1 MSAAGDTI
9 CAIASP
15 PGRGQRGVIRI
26 SGDRASAIVEAVW
39 RGEDAL
45 RLEAGRCVLA
55 GRLFDGQ
62 GEQPLLLLWMP
73 GPRSF
78 TREDVAELHLPGAA
92 PLLERALARLVELG
106 GRLAEPGEFTRRAFE
121 SGRIDLSRAEGVL
134 SLVEARSEAA
144 RRSAVAL
151 LFGGLDVRV
160 GGLRDGLSELRAL
173 CESSLDFDSTDTSDV
188 PATEIDERLRAVEAK
203 LEEAR
208 GWEAARGVEAGA
220 PRVVLVGA
228 PNAGK
233 STLFNALGSGTQEAI
248 VSDHPGTTRDRLERA
263 WRVGALEVEL
273 ADLAGIEEGVA
284 GPDEAAQ
291 RVGAA
296 ARDAADHVLW
306 VVDARRGMDE
316 PSLLAE
322 REDLPAEISRTL
334 VWAQCDR
341 AGALE
346 APPRALAHESWVG
359 VSAQTGHG
367 LSDLA
372 QRVAEALERGEGLGV
387 GRELSLRH
395 SEALGRAATSVQE
408 GRAAW
413 EQGTPLEL
421 LADELRVATDH
432 LDEIAGRTT
441 PEDLLDRIFARF
453 CLGK

>member
-1 MSAAGDTI
+1 MGDV
-9 CAIASP
+9 
-15 PGRGQRGVIRI
+15 RGVYH
-26 SGDRASAIVEAVW
+26 
-39 RGEDAL
+39 
-45 RLEAGRCVLA
+45 
-55 GRLFDGQ
+55 GRLFDGV
-62 GEQPLLLLWMP
+62 GEQPLMLLWMP

-106 GRLAEPGEFTRRAFE
+106 ARLAEPGEFTRRAFE

-188 PATEIDERLRAVEAK
+188 PTAEIDDRLRAVEAK

-263 WRVGALEVEL
+263 WRLGALEVEL
-273 ADLAGIEEGVA
+273 ACAATRVDGNGAVFGNPALKAGEGRWQ
-284 GPDEAAQ
+284 G
-291 RVGAA
+291 R
-296 ARDAADHVLW
+296 
-306 VVDARRGMDE
+306 RRGG
-316 PSLLAE
+316 
-322 REDLPAEISRTL
+322 R
-334 VWAQCDR
+334 
-341 AGALE
+341 
-346 APPRALAHESWVG
+346 
-359 VSAQTGHG
+359 
-367 LSDLA
+367 
-372 QRVAEALERGEGLGV
+372 RG
-387 GRELSLRH
+387 GR
-395 SEALGRAATSVQE
+395 G
-408 GRAAW
+408 W
-413 EQGTPLEL
+413 
-421 LADELRVATDH
+421 
-432 LDEIAGRTT
+432 
-441 PEDLLDRIFARF
+441 
-453 CLGK
+453 

>member
-1 MSAAGDTI
+1 MDE
-9 CAIASP
+9 
-15 PGRGQRGVIRI
+15 VI
-26 SGDRASAIVEAVW
+26 
-39 RGEDAL
+39 
-45 RLEAGRCVLA
+45 
-55 GRLFDGQ
+55 
-62 GEQPLLLLWMP
+62 
-73 GPRSF
+73 
-78 TREDVAELHLPGAA
+78 
-92 PLLERALARLVELG
+92 LV
-106 GRLAEPGEFTRRAFE
+106 
-121 SGRIDLSRAEGVL
+121 
-134 SLVEARSEAA
+134 
-144 RRSAVAL
+144 
-151 LFGGLDVRV
+151 
-160 GGLRDGLSELRAL
+160 
-173 CESSLDFDSTDTSDV
+173 
-188 PATEIDERLRAVEAK
+188 
-203 LEEAR
+203 
-208 GWEAARGVEAGA
+208 
-220 PRVVLVGA
+220 
-228 PNAGK
+228 
-233 STLFNALGSGTQEAI
+233 
-248 VSDHPGTTRDRLERA
+248 
-263 WRVGALEVEL
+263 
-273 ADLAGIEEGVA
+273 
-284 GPDEAAQ
+284 
-291 RVGAA
+291 
-296 ARDAADHVLW
+296 DAADHVLW

-334 VWAQCDR
+334 VWAQCDQ